1 MSTYVMQ
8 KWQQLNGNALGRWL
22 FTKMVCLRAP
32 YFSSISPRFEQL
44 TDSTATVYVGKK
56 RKVTNHINTVHAIAM
71 CNACELAAGV
81 AMEANMPKH
90 LRWIPKG
97 MNVEYVNKS
106 TGGVRVNARF
116 AVPTEN
122 GTHEVP
128 VHCEVT
134 DDTGKLVMR
143 AVVNMYLSPRK
154 N

>member
-1 MSTYVMQ
+1 
-8 KWQQLNGNALGRWL
+8 
-22 FTKMVCLRAP
+22 
-32 YFSSISPRFEQL
+32 
-44 TDSTATVYVGKK
+44 
-56 RKVTNHINTVHAIAM
+56 M

-128 VHCEVT
+128 VHCEVA
-134 DDTGKLVMR
+134 DDTGKLVMS
-143 AVVNMYLSPRK
+143 AVLNMYL
-154 N
+154 